1 MKALI
6 FAAGLGTRLK
16 PFTLQHPK
24 ALVPVGGIPMLQHV
38 ILRLKTAGV
47 TEIVVNVHHFAEQIV
62 NFINGHNFGLKIT
75 VSDESDR
82 LLDTG
87 GGLLHARRLLDDG
100 SGAPIIIHNS
110 DILTDSDLADMLQ
123 QHINTSAVATLL
135 VRRRPSSRHLYFNA
149 ERQLLG
155 WSDDRNS
162 SVRPEGFIP
171 DDTMEKCSFGGVHI
185 VSPQIFD
192 SLQKYADKNG
202 PVFSITPFYTD
213 CCTQLP
219 IYGFEQQ
226 TGYIWA
232 DIGDAEKLARAN
244 ILINNLSQ

>member
-16 PFTLQHPK
+16 PFTLEHPK
-24 ALVPVGGIPMLQHV
+24 ALVPVGGIPMLQHI
-38 ILRLKTAGV
+38 ILRLKAVGV

-62 NFINGHNFGLKIT
+62 NFLDSHHFSLNIT

-87 GGLLHARRLLDDG
+87 GGLLHARPLLDDG
-100 SGAPIIIHNS
+100 SDAPIIIHNS
-110 DILTDSDLADMLQ
+110 DILTDSDLTDMLH
-123 QHINTSAVATLL
+123 QHLNTAAVATLL
-135 VRRRPSSRHLYFNA
+135 VRRRPSSRHLYLNA

-155 WSDDRNS
+155 WSDDRNGA
-162 SVRPEGFIP
+162 VRPDRFIP

-192 SLQKYADKNG
+192 SLQRYADKNG

-213 CCTQLP
+213 CCRQLP

-226 TGYIWA
+226 TDYIWA
-232 DIGDAEKLARAN
+232 DIGDTERLARAN